1 LTTRIDQLAPSQRVL
16 LRDASVLGT
25 TVDVGLLARV
35 LDDPTAGEPDRWAPL
50 ATFVEGDDGGYRFLS
65 ALGQQAAYEGLPFR
79 RRRWVHRRVGEA
91 LEGEPDSARHV
102 ATMALH
108 FAAAGDHQR
117 GWRYGAAAGE
127 QASAAFANADAA
139 DSFELALREAS
150 FLRGLEPQRVA
161 EVEER
166 FGDVCDV
173 LGRFDEAAALYRRAR
188 RRASSPRQLRKI
200 GLMHERVGAYDKSI
214 AWLRR
219 GEHELRHATSADE
232 IAERALMHASR
243 AGLCYRVGDL
253 FGALDFGIKAA
264 TDAQSAGDPHV
275 LAKAT
280 LLLELV
286 TSQLGFVGKSVE
298 LFHQSGDLNGEADAR
313 NNRGMAAYFHGD
325 WETALADYEASG
337 ELFARTGD
345 VVGAAT
351 SLNNIGEILSD
362 QGRYA
367 EAIAK
372 FDEARHEF
380 AAANYAMG
388 VTVVIGNVA
397 RAEARAGN
405 YDKALELF
413 DVAIERFREMDS
425 GAFARDQ
432 QIRRLECLLLAGRFD
447 AAAAQEQVLV
457 ETLESSSP
465 DAHVLAVAFR
475 LRGWLAYARG
485 DLEVA
490 ASLLAHSLAEASI
503 ADARYERAIGLLIAA
518 EVERAR
524 GGDPTIMQREAATIL
539 DELGV
544 IAVPGWMP
552 SG

>member
-1 LTTRIDQLAPSQRVL
+1 VL

-25 TVDVGLLARV
+25 TVDVGLLATV
-35 LDDPTAGEPDRWAPL
+35 LDDPSTGDPDRWTPL
-50 ATFVEGDDGGYRFLS
+50 SSFVEPDGAGYRFLS

-79 RRRWVHRRVGEA
+79 RRRWVHRRIGEA
-91 LEGEPDSARHV
+91 LEREPDPTRHV

-127 QASAAFANADAA
+127 QAAAAFANADAA
-139 DSFELALREAS
+139 DSFALALREAS
-150 FLRGLEPQRVA
+150 FLRGLEPWRLA
-161 EVEER
+161 DVEER

-173 LGRFDEAAALYRRAR
+173 LGRFDEAASLYRRAR
-188 RRASSPRQLRKI
+188 RRAPAPRHLRKI
-200 GLMHERVGAYDKSI
+200 GLIHERVGAYDRSI
-214 AWLRR
+214 SWLRR
-219 GEHELRHATSADE
+219 GEHELRDATGADE
-232 IAERALMHASR
+232 IAERALVRASR
-243 AGLCYRVGDL
+243 AGLCYRIGDL
-253 FGALDFGIKAA
+253 FGALDFGVKAA
-264 TDAQSAGDPHV
+264 TDAQTAGDPHV

-313 NNRGMAAYFHGD
+313 NNRGMAAYFRGD
-325 WETALADYEASG
+325 WETALAEYEASG

-362 QGRYA
+362 QGHYA
-367 EAIAK
+367 AAIAK
-372 FDEARHEF
+372 FDEARQEF
-380 AAANYAMG
+380 TAANYAMG
-388 VTVVIGNVA
+388 VNVVIGNVA

-405 YDKALELF
+405 FDKALELF

-425 GAFARDQ
+425 GAFALDQ

-447 AAAAQEQVLV
+447 AAAEQEQVVV
-457 ETLESSSP
+457 ETLEAGSP
-465 DAHVLAVAFR
+465 DAHALAIAFR

-485 DLEVA
+485 DLEGA
-490 ASLLAHSLAEASI
+490 ASLLAQSLAEASI
-503 ADARYERAIGLLIAA
+503 ADARYERAIALLTAA

-524 GGDPTIMQREAATIL
+524 GGEPAAMHDEATTLL

-544 IAVPGWMP
+544 IAVPGWLP
-552 SG
+552 SR